1 MTRRSRAHQST
12 PGNEQAIL
20 EAALS
25 LAVTAGY
32 EGTTMAEVARLSGL
46 PVGSVYWHFNNKE
59 QLFAELIEYCFEQW
73 KVDHTGPTNRDLLRR
88 SIAGSAG
95 GSTDPGNRAEAF
107 WILALLFAL
116 EKRLADNL
124 ARQKY
129 LEVRKQM
136 FELMVQRVEPQ
147 IPAAVLARDPDFGR
161 KMVVLGRALTDGF
174 YIAASAGDDVDFAEF
189 ADLSASAVEALI
201 ARHAAAALEEDET
214 PDAAPDE

>member
-12 PGNEQAIL
+12 PGNEKAIL
-20 EAALS
+20 EAALT

-59 QLFAELIEYCFEQW
+59 QLFAELIEYCFAQW
-73 KVDHTGPTNRDLLRR
+73 KIDHTGPTNRDLLRR

-95 GSTDPGNRAEAF
+95 GSVDPENRAEAF

-116 EKRLADNL
+116 EKRLAGNL
-124 ARQKY
+124 AREKY
-129 LEVRKQM
+129 LEVRKEM

-147 IPAAVLARDPDFGR
+147 VPASVLAADPGFGR

-174 YIAASAGDDVDFAEF
+174 YIAASAGDEIDFLEF
-189 ADLSASAVEALI
+189 ADLSATAVEALI
-201 ARHAAAALEEDET
+201 QRRAAEIEGNLNAAESES
-214 PDAAPDE
+214 

>member
-1 MTRRSRAHQST
+1 MNKRRVQKST
-12 PGNEQAIL
+12 PENERAIL
-20 EAALS
+20 DAALT

-32 EGTTMAEVARLSGL
+32 EGTTMSEVARLSGL
-46 PVGSVYWHFNNKE
+46 PIGSVYWHFENKE
-59 QLFAELIEYCFEQW
+59 QLFADLIEFCFETW
-73 KVDHTGPTNRDLLRR
+73 KADHTGPTNRDLLRR

-95 GSTDPGNRAEAF
+95 GSSNPENKTEAF

-116 EKRLADNL
+116 ERRLADNK

-136 FELMVQRVEPQ
+136 FELMVARVEPQ
-147 IPAAVLARDPDFGR
+147 IPPEVLAADPEFGR

-174 YIAASAGDDVDFAEF
+174 YIAACAGDEIDFAEF

-201 ARHAAAALEEDET
+201 ARRASQLLEET
-214 PDAAPDE
+214 GA

>member
-1 MTRRSRAHQST
+1 MREMTVTRRSRAHQST

-20 EAALS
+20 DAALT

-32 EGTTMAEVARLSGL
+32 EGTTMADVARLSGL

-59 QLFAELIEYCFEQW
+59 QLFAQLIEYCFEKW
-73 KVDHTGPTNRDLLRR
+73 KKDHTGPTNRDLLRR

-95 GSTDPGNRAEAF
+95 GSVDPENKAEAF

-116 EKRLADNL
+116 ERRLAGNL
-124 ARQKY
+124 AREKY

-136 FELMVQRVEPQ
+136 FELMVERVEPQ
-147 IPAAVLARDPDFGR
+147 IPAAVLAEDPDFGR

-174 YIAASAGDDVDFAEF
+174 YVAASAGDEIDFMEF

-201 ARHAAAALEEDET
+201 SRRAAAVSGGVAE
-214 PDAAPDE
+214 

>member
-1 MTRRSRAHQST
+1 MTVTRRSRTHQST
-12 PGNEQAIL
+12 PSNEQAIL
-20 EAALS
+20 DAALT

-59 QLFAELIEYCFEQW
+59 QLFSELIDYCFETW
-73 KVDHTGPTNRDLLRR
+73 KADHTGPTNRDLLRR

-95 GSTDPGNRAEAF
+95 GSVNPENKAEAF

-116 EKRLADNL
+116 EKRLTGNL
-124 ARQKY
+124 ARERY

-136 FELMVQRVEPQ
+136 FELMVERVEPQ
-147 IPAAVLARDPDFGR
+147 IPASVLAVDPAFGR

-174 YIAASAGDDVDFAEF
+174 YIAASSGDDIDFLEF

-201 ARHAAAALEEDET
+201 ARRAAAVAADEEKQ
-214 PDAAPDE
+214 

>member
-1 MTRRSRAHQST
+1 MTRRRVQKST
-12 PGNEQAIL
+12 PENERAIL
-20 EAALS
+20 DAALS

-32 EGTTMAEVARLSGL
+32 EGTTMSEVARRSGL
-46 PVGSVYWHFNNKE
+46 PIGSVYWHFENKE
-59 QLFAELIEYCFEQW
+59 QLFAELIEFCFETW
-73 KVDHTGPTNRDLLRR
+73 KADHTGPTNRDLLRR

-95 GSTDPGNRAEAF
+95 GSSNPENETEAF

-116 EKRLADNL
+116 ERRLADNK

-136 FELMVQRVEPQ
+136 FELMVARVEPQ
-147 IPAAVLARDPDFGR
+147 IPAEVLAADPEFGR

-174 YIAASAGDDVDFAEF
+174 YIAACAGDDIDFAEF

-201 ARHAAAALEEDET
+201 ARRASQLLEET
-214 PDAAPDE
+214 GA

>member
-1 MTRRSRAHQST
+1 MTRRSHAHQST
-12 PGNEQAIL
+12 PGNEKAIL
-20 EAALS
+20 DAALT

-59 QLFAELIEYCFEQW
+59 QLFSELIEYCFKQW

-95 GSTDPGNRAEAF
+95 GSVDPENRAEAF
-107 WILALLFAL
+107 WVLALLFAL
-116 EKRLADNL
+116 EKRLAGNL
-124 ARQKY
+124 AREKY
-129 LEVRKQM
+129 LQVRKQM
-136 FELMVQRVEPQ
+136 FELMVERVEPQ
-147 IPAAVLARDPDFGR
+147 VPASVLKEDPSFGR

-174 YIAASAGDDVDFAEF
+174 YIAASTGDEIDFHEF

-201 ARHAAAALEEDET
+201 QRRAAEIERKIGGTEQ
-214 PDAAPDE
+214 

>member
-1 MTRRSRAHQST
+1 MARRRIHQST
-12 PGNEQAIL
+12 PENERAIL

-32 EGTTMAEVARLSGL
+32 EGTTMAEVARRSGL
-46 PVGSVYWHFNNKE
+46 PIGSVYWHFENKE
-59 QLFAELIEYCFEQW
+59 QLFAKLIEFCFEIW
-73 KVDHTGPTNRDLLRR
+73 KQDHTGPTNRDLLRR

-95 GSTDPGNRAEAF
+95 GSANPENKAEAF
-107 WILALLFAL
+107 WILALMFAL
-116 EKRLADNL
+116 ERRLEDNK

-129 LEVRKQM
+129 LEVREQM

-147 IPAAVLARDPDFGR
+147 IPAEVLAADPEFGR

-174 YIAASAGDDVDFAEF
+174 YIAACAGDEIDFAEF

-201 ARHAAAALEEDET
+201 ARRADELSK
-214 PDAAPDE
+214 DENS